1 MDQFK
6 FFCIQRNLMHI
17 ALFRTSFFLF
27 FILFIPLSYWAK
39 AQNIQGTISDEEGK
53 ALAFASIYIK
63 GGSAG
68 TTSNADGK
76 YVLELS
82 PGNYELICAHIGY
95 EKLER
100 KIQLKRSEILVADFT
115 MKIQVVV
122 LNEVVVKAGAEDPAY
137 EIIRKAISLRKE
149 HLEETADIQSLV
161 YMKGLMRTKKI
172 PKRILGRKVNTN
184 DDVFDSTGK
193 GIIYFSESLTR
204 FSKKK
209 NGDYHEEVISAKV
222 SGNSQGFGFNSPQ
235 TMDLNFYENNLSI
248 SGLNSRGFISP
259 ISDNALNFY
268 NYRYEGSFYQD
279 GLEINKIRV
288 SPKRLYEP
296 LFSTGHILII
306 EGSWRIHSADL
317 YLTKTSQIEIV
328 DTLRVT
334 QEMVATKG
342 QIWVPQYTRFR
353 ADFGIFGFEASA
365 DFSAV
370 YSEYN
375 MKPLPERFWKN
386 NIIKIIDTS
395 ANKKTMAFWDS
406 LRPVPLSME
415 ERDDYVKKDSLE
427 KKFKDPVYLD
437 SMSKIANKFSIL
449 GFLLQGQTFSSYKK
463 RSSLFVPSVL
473 RSVSYNTVEQWV
485 VSLQPVY
492 SKRTDTGSYS
502 ISPHLRYSTATN
514 RFNFDLI
521 ANRRIGVDYKKR
533 INLSFAGGRNVFQI
547 NPVSPL
553 LPLNNTIGTLIYGVN
568 YLKVFEKLYGQV
580 AASKNIA
587 RGLSLRLSMA
597 YEDRQPLEN
606 TDTSYRWN
614 SYKRRSFTSNYPEE
628 LPAGFFDKHQAF
640 ITTTTLRYQPGV
652 KYIQYPYRLVGTP
665 SDAPVFTLAITN
677 GWKNIL
683 GSDVDFGK
691 WALKMRDDLNLKLGG
706 SVTYEIEG
714 GGFFNNNNVQLPDWQ
729 HFMGNQ
735 IIAAAPYGSSFQL
748 APYYANS
755 TRDRFYAKGHLE
767 WQLNG
772 LLTNKIPLI
781 RRANIGLVT
790 GTNMFYVDQNRN
802 YYEVF
807 LGVSNILKLFRVDF
821 VWGYNGLEKRWI
833 NGIRVGTSGLL
844 TGDGVD

>member
-1 MDQFK
+1 MQLLPL
-6 FFCIQRNLMHI
+6 RNYFSL
-17 ALFRTSFFLF
+17 LFLLF
-27 FILFIPLSYWAK
+27 FIGPIWVN
-39 AQNIQGTISDEEGK
+39 AQSVQGTVTDEDGK
-53 ALAFASIYIK
+53 ALAFASVYIK
-63 GGSAG
+63 GGIAG
-68 TTSNADGK
+68 TTSNGDGK
-76 YVLELS
+76 YVLELTS
-82 PGNYELICAHIGY
+82 GNYELISAHIGF
-95 EKLER
+95 EKQER
-100 KIQLKRSEILVADFT
+100 KIQLKRNEVLVVDFT
-115 MKIQVVV
+115 LKIQVVA
-122 LNEVVVKAGAEDPAY
+122 LDEVVVRAGAEDPAY

-149 HLEETADIQSLV
+149 HLQETADIQSLV
-161 YMKGLMRTKKI
+161 YMKGLMRTKKV

-184 DDVFDSTGK
+184 EDVIDSTGK

-204 FSKKK
+204 YSKKK
-209 NGDYHEEVISAKV
+209 NGDYREEVISAKV

-235 TMDLNFYENNLSI
+235 TMDLNFYENNISI
-248 SGLNSRGFISP
+248 SGLNSRGFVSP
-259 ISDNALNFY
+259 ISDNALSFY

-288 SPKRLYEP
+288 FPKRLYEP
-296 LFSTGHILII
+296 LFSAGFIQII
-306 EGSWRIHSADL
+306 EGSWRVHGADL

-334 QEMVATKG
+334 QEMVATK
-342 QIWVPQYTRFR
+342 QQLWVPQYTRFR
-353 ADFGIFGFEASA
+353 ADFGILGFKAAA

-370 YSEYN
+370 YSDYN
-375 MKPLPERFWKN
+375 LKPLPERFWKN

-395 ANKKTMAFWDS
+395 ANKKTIAFWDS
-406 LRPVPLSME
+406 LRPVPLSIE
-415 ERDDYVKKDSLE
+415 EREDYVKKDSLE
-427 KKFKDPVYLD
+427 KKFKDPAYLD
-437 SMSKIANKFSIL
+437 SLSKISNKFSII
-449 GFLLQGQTFSSYKK
+449 GFLLQGQTYSSYKK

-485 VSLQPVY
+485 VDLQPVY
-492 SKRTDTGSYS
+492 SKRTDTGAFS
-502 ISPHLRYSTATN
+502 ISPHVRFSTATN
-514 RFNFDLI
+514 RFNFDLN

-533 INLSFAGGRNVFQI
+533 INLSFAAGRSVFQL
-547 NPVSPL
+547 NPVSTL

-568 YLKVFEKLYGQV
+568 YLKVYEKAYGQV

-597 YEDRQPLEN
+597 WEDRQPLDN

-614 SYKRRSFTSNYPEE
+614 SFKGRAFTSNYPEE
-628 LPAGFFDKHQAF
+628 LPAGFFEKHQAF
-640 ITTTTLRYQPGV
+640 ITTSILRYQPGV

-665 SDAPVFTLAITN
+665 SEAPVFTLSITN

-706 SVTYEIEG
+706 GVTYEIEG

-767 WQLNG
+767 WRLNG

-807 LGVSNILKLFRVDF
+807 LGISNVLKVFRVDF
-821 VWGYNGLEKRWI
+821 VWGYNGLEKRWT
-833 NGIRVGTSGLL
+833 NGIRVGTGGLL